1 MYNSNKINKIQ
12 SIQFKSGNSDI
23 WGLQYHPEISY
34 DKMISLIKFRKER
47 LIKVRKCFE
56 NEEEVKN
63 HIDIIQKEN
72 EISNRESRM
81 LEIKNW
87 LGSLN

>member
-1 MYNSNKINKIQ
+1 
-12 SIQFKSGNSDI
+12 
-23 WGLQYHPEISY
+23 
-34 DKMISLIKFRKER
+34 MISLIKFRKER